1 MSILYKNNVFIKAF
15 IGIMLKCKIE
25 DKKGWGFVKMRKK
38 LLAFVLVVTMSMLL
52 MACADKEKTE
62 ESTNTTDSS
71 DVTTTEDTA
80 ATDDSAT
87 TEETQKEDITISFM
101 ASQDWIQDAELD
113 LAKKFTEETGI
124 KIDYQIV
131 PSDQYYNLLMT
142 KINTG
147 ECTDIF
153 ASQSGKFDIQTQ
165 LNVTKN
171 AIDLSNESWAKN
183 VDPLAAEELSVDG
196 VLYGQPVQDL
206 SAVWAVAYN
215 KQTFSDLGLSI
226 PTNYA
231 EFKQVCN
238 AILAAGKIPIYE
250 CVSDGWHH
258 VLWFPETAVQAEVAS
273 PGLFDK
279 LNNNKTTLAQD
290 ATMKLIL
297 TQIKEM
303 ADLGYWGE
311 NYMSNTYADSATNI
325 ASGEYVMTVANQ
337 GFGAEV
343 NKVDPNFSI
352 DNIGYFVMP
361 LADNQTLNMNPS
373 GPSRFIYSGSKN
385 AEAAKK
391 YMEFLASDE
400 SLAYLTDNVPK
411 FNKLAFS
418 NAPSKYTATIEDFY
432 NRYTSRGTVL
442 QTAVKYVNPQW
453 MDMGANISALLLGEM
468 TPEEVLTT
476 IDKSRADQAKVAS
489 DTAWNN

>member
-1 MSILYKNNVFIKAF
+1 M
-15 IGIMLKCKIE
+15 
-25 DKKGWGFVKMRKK
+25 KMWKK
-38 LLAFVLVVTMSMLL
+38 LLAVGVAITLSLSFV
-52 MACADKEKTE
+52 ACGAKEKTDD
-62 ESTNTTDSS
+62 SKGTTDAV
-71 DVTTTEDTA
+71 VTEAVKAEATVAPTEA
-80 ATDDSAT
+80 PKK
-87 TEETQKEDITISFM
+87 QDITISFM

-113 LAKKFTEETGI
+113 LSKKFTEETGI

-147 ECTDIF
+147 ECTDIY

-171 AIDLSNESWAKN
+171 AMDLSNESWAKN
-183 VDPLAAEELSVDG
+183 VDPLAATELSVDG
-196 VLYGQPVQDL
+196 KLYGQPVQDL
-206 SAVWAVAYN
+206 SAVWAIAYN
-215 KQTFSDLGLSI
+215 KQIFSDLKLSI

-231 EFKQVCN
+231 EFKKVCD
-238 AILAAGKIPIYE
+238 AILAAGKTPIYE

-258 VLWFPETAVQAEVAS
+258 VLWFPETAVEAEVAT

-279 LNNNKTTLAQD
+279 LNNNETTLAQD
-290 ATMKLIL
+290 PTLKLIL

-303 ADLGYWGE
+303 ADLGYWGD
-311 NYMSNTYADSATNI
+311 NYMSNAYADSATNI
-325 ASGEYVMTVANQ
+325 ASGEYVMTLANQ

-343 NKVDPNFSI
+343 NTVDPNFAV
-352 DNIGYFVMP
+352 DNIGYFVIP

-385 AEAAKK
+385 ADAAKQ
-391 YMEFLASDE
+391 YMAFLASDE
-400 SLAYLTDNVPK
+400 SLAYLTENVAK
-411 FNKLAFS
+411 FNKLSFS
-418 NAPSKYTATIEDFY
+418 NAPSKYTPTIQEFY
-432 NRYTSRGTVL
+432 DRYTSRGTVL

-453 MDMGANISALLLGEM
+453 MDMGTDISALLLGEM
-468 TPEEVLTT
+468 TPEDVLNT

-489 DTAWNN
+489 DAAWTN